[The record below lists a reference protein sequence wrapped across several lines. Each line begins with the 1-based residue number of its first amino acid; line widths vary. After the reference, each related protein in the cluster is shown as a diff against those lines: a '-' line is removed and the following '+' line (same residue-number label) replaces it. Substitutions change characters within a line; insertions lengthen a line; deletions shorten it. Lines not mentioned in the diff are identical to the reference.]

1 MTPREIVHSALCFDH
16 PPRVPRDLWTL
27 PWTQTHCPGELAAIG
42 ERFPM
47 DFARAPEVHQPSPRV
62 QGDPYAVGQYTDEWG
77 CVFENVQ
84 AGIIGE
90 VKRPLL
96 ADIADWKSVQPPYDI
111 LPENPAAARDTVNRF
126 CGQTDKFV
134 ISGLCARPWERYQ
147 FLRGSAEAMM
157 DVMFPNEGAA
167 DLLRTIHEFY
177 LKDMEFWASTDVDAI
192 MFMDDWGSQRQLL
205 IPPTVWRELFAP
217 LYRDYVQ
224 LAHAHGK
231 AAFMH
236 SDGHIQEILPDLAEL
251 GVDAINSQLFTMD
264 LAELARTVKGRLT
277 FWGEIDRQHVLPSGD
292 PQAARDAVQKVA
304 EHLHDPAGGV
314 IAQCEFGPG
323 ANPAC
328 IEAVYD
334 EWARLGEG

>member
-1 MTPREIVHSALCFDH
+1 MTPREIVRAALNFDH

-27 PWTQTHCPGELAAIG
+27 PWTQDHCPDELAALR
-42 ERFPM
+42 ERFAM
-47 DFARAPEVHQPSPRV
+47 DVARAPDVHRPCPRAA
-62 QGDPYAVGQYTDEWG
+62 GDPYAVGQYTDEWG

-90 VKRPLL
+90 VKRPIL

-111 LPENPAAARDTVNRF
+111 LPDNPADARDTVNRF
-126 CGQTDKFV
+126 CGQTDQFV
-134 ISGLCARPWERYQ
+134 LSGLCARPWERYQ

-157 DVMFPNEGAA
+157 DVMFPEEGAA

-177 LKDMEFWASTDVDAI
+177 LKDMAFWASTDVDAI

-205 IPPTVWRELFAP
+205 IPPAIWRELFAP

-292 PQAARDAVQKVA
+292 PHVARDAVQKVA
-304 EHLHDPAGGV
+304 EHLYDPAGGV

-328 IEAVYD
+328 VEAAYD
-334 EWARLGEG
+334 EWDRVCQG